1 MMIVYFLLISF
12 AVVGTSYL
20 SLNKKERNLNKV
32 IEEANDTTTPTTVLK
47 RGLLVYSA
55 CFLLFFVNI
64 SLALV
69 FLIIGSI
76 YIFKLMTKKLSYDER
91 NRMRLKMTKTVESMK
106 YNGTTL
112 MYMSNRLLKK
122 DSRTY
127 TQYREEYYK
136 TNQPVN
142 LFPSYKEIDK
152 AYKTSQMKKSYKEV
166 YTTEVS
172 VNTNKL
178 DNLSKDIVTLN
189 SLVNNF
195 ITPKDL
201 SQVNSMLT
209 TTHFGVDIEV
219 KQSASDLLN
228 ELKKQQQNIVKLH
241 SKIIMQLQEENLL
254 EEHRDKM
261 TLITN
266 KYNDKL
272 ETLKDIQSK
281 LITII
286 KGGEED
292 VVK

>member
-1 MMIVYFLLISF
+1 MILVYFLLISF
-12 AVVGTSYL
+12 AIVGTSYL

-47 RGLLVYSA
+47 RGLLIYSA

-64 SLALV
+64 SLAVV

-76 YIFKLMTKKLSYDER
+76 YIFKLMTKKLSYEER
-91 NRMRLKMTKTVESMK
+91 NQMRLKMAKTVESMK

-122 DSRTY
+122 DTRTY
-127 TQYREEYYK
+127 TQYKEEYFK

-166 YTTEVS
+166 YTTQTS

-178 DNLSKDIVTLN
+178 DNLSKDIVLLN

-195 ITPKDL
+195 ITPKEL
-201 SQVNSMLT
+201 SKVNSMLT
-209 TTHFGVDIEV
+209 TTHFGVDVEV
-219 KQSASDLLN
+219 KENATELLN
-228 ELKKQQQNIVKLH
+228 ELKKQQQEIITLH
-241 SKIIMQLQEENLL
+241 SKVITQLQDDNLL

-272 ETLKDIQSK
+272 DTLKDIQSK
-281 LITII
+281 LVTIL
-286 KGGEED
+286 KGGED
-292 VVK
+292 NVVK